1 MAMII
6 VTGRDGQVTARNR
19 EHADDKIQK
28 LERYFDGI
36 SKIEAILGHSGAQA
50 NVELVISVPRGKPI
64 VCHSEA
70 KDLYAA
76 IDLVVDKAEI
86 QLTKFKERLK
96 DHKVPRDLVRDAASQ
111 AAVSPGAAGGDD
123 EGLESYDDIVEKRDF

>member
-6 VTGRDGQVTARNR
+6 VTGRDGQVTSRNR
-19 EHADDKIQK
+19 EHAEDKIKK
-28 LERYFDGI
+28 LERYFDRI
-36 SKIEAILGHSGAQA
+36 NRIEAILSHSGDVAKA
-50 NVELVISVPRGKPI
+50 ELVITVPRGQPI

-70 KDLYAA
+70 KELYAA

-96 DHKVPRDLVRDAASQ
+96 DHKALRGGSPKAP
-111 AAVSPGAAGGDD
+111 SPGAENSPRGGDD
-123 EGLESYDDIVEKRDF
+123 EGLESYDEVIEKRDF

>member
-1 MAMII
+1 MAMIV
-6 VTGRDGQVTARNR
+6 VTGRDGQVTSRNR
-19 EHADDKIQK
+19 EHAEDKITK

-36 SKIEAILGHSGAQA
+36 NRIEAILSHSGDVAKA
-50 NVELVISVPRGKPI
+50 ELVITVPRGRPI

-96 DHKVPRDLVRDAASQ
+96 DHKASRGGPPKAPSAGAQTSPR
-111 AAVSPGAAGGDD
+111 GGDD
-123 EGLESYDDIVEKRDF
+123 EGLESYDEVIEKRDF